1 VNINRFLEG
10 HGGREAPSSAG
21 ISHETQLVMMQVS
34 RDPTEPENPRAR
46 QEKKL
51 AADETIC
58 TPRAMVMAE
67 QKRIRRTNSEL
78 QQQTRVCRQL
88 FLKGASYAI

>member
-1 VNINRFLEG
+1 MTR
-10 HGGREAPSSAG
+10 
-21 ISHETQLVMMQVS
+21 VS
-34 RDPTEPENPRAR
+34 RGPTEPEKPGHA
-46 QEKKL
+46 QKKKL

-58 TPRAMVMAE
+58 APRAMVMAE
-67 QKRIRRTNSEL
+67 QKRIHRTNSEL